1 MPTPS
6 VGDYADTEDGE
17 GVGGKMTLPRAVIF
31 GCAGPDLTP
40 DERAFFRDADPLGF
54 ILFARN
60 VDTPARTQRL
70 VDDLR
75 SCVAR
80 AEAPVLVDQEG
91 GRVARLRP
99 PHWRK
104 APPARLLGELYARD
118 PECGLEATR
127 LNSRLLAAD
136 LVSIGADV
144 DCLPV
149 LDIAFPETHA
159 VIGDRAYASQPE
171 PVAALGRAAAE
182 GLMAEGVMPVIKH
195 IPGHGRSTADSH
207 HSLPTVSASRE
218 LLERTDF
225 LPFKLL
231 SDLPWAMT
239 GHLLF
244 EEVDPTAAITV
255 SPSGVTEVIRGH
267 IGFDGLLL
275 SDDLSMQALGGS
287 LGGRAARALA
297 AGCDIALHCNGQMT
311 EMVDVAARSGPMTE
325 RGGRRFEA
333 GRHVLARRRDPLGRA
348 GLAEAARR
356 VAALLPEWG

>member
-1 MPTPS
+1 MS
-6 VGDYADTEDGE
+6 R
-17 GVGGKMTLPRAVIF
+17 PRALIL
-31 GCAGPDLTP
+31 GCAGTELSAE
-40 DERAFFRDADPLGF
+40 ERAFFRDADPLGF

-60 VDTPARTQRL
+60 VGTIEGTRRL

-80 AEAPVLVDQEG
+80 ADAPVLIDQEG

-99 PHWRK
+99 LNWRK

-118 PECGLEATR
+118 PDAGLEATR

-136 LVSIGADV
+136 VASIGCDV

-159 VIGDRAYASQPE
+159 VIGDRAYADRPE

-182 GLMAEGVMPVIKH
+182 GLLAEGVMPVIKH
-195 IPGHGRSTADSH
+195 IPGHGRATVDSH
-207 HSLPTVSASRE
+207 EALPRVTASRAE
-218 LLERTDF
+218 LERTDF
-225 LPFKLL
+225 VPFKLL

-244 EEVDPTAAITV
+244 EAIDAKDCITV
-255 SPSGVTEVIRGH
+255 SAGSVQDVIRTH

-287 LGGRAARALA
+287 LGERAARALA
-297 AGCDIALHCNGQMT
+297 AGCDIALHCNGKMP
-311 EMVDVAARSGPMTE
+311 EMVEIAGRAGAMTVAA
-325 RGGRRFEA
+325 GRRFQEGRGFLSRHRNPA
-333 GRHVLARRRDPLGRA
+333 GPR
-348 GLAEAARR
+348 GLADASRR
-356 VAALLPEWG
+356 MAELLPEWG

>member
-1 MPTPS
+1 MTP
-6 VGDYADTEDGE
+6 
-17 GVGGKMTLPRAVIF
+17 PRAVIF
-31 GCAGPDLTP
+31 GCTGPDLTA

-60 VDTPARTQRL
+60 VDTPERTCRL
-70 VDDLR
+70 VEELR
-75 SCVAR
+75 SSVAR
-80 AEAPVLVDQEG
+80 AEAPVLIDQEG

-118 PECGLEATR
+118 PERGLEATL

-136 LVSIGADV
+136 VASVGGDV

-159 VIGDRAYASQPE
+159 AIGDRAYADRPE

-182 GLMAEGVMPVIKH
+182 GLLAEGVMPVIKH
-195 IPGHGRSTADSH
+195 MPGHGRATVDSH
-207 HSLPTVSASRE
+207 ASLPRVSASRD

-244 EEVDPTAAITV
+244 EAVDPEAAITV
-255 SPSGVTEVIRGH
+255 SARGVKEVIRDH

-275 SDDLSMQALGGS
+275 SDDLSMQALGGT
-287 LGGRAARALA
+287 LGERASRALA
-297 AGCDIALHCNGQMT
+297 AGCDVALHCNGKIAEMT
-311 EMVDVAARSGPMTE
+311 DIAGRTGPMTE
-325 RGGRRFEA
+325 PAGRRFDA
-333 GRHVLARRRDPLGRA
+333 GRSFRARHRAPVGKA
-348 GLAEAARR
+348 GLADAAKRL
-356 VAALLPEWG
+356 AALLPEWG

>member
-1 MPTPS
+1 VSAPK
-6 VGDYADTEDGE
+6 A
-17 GVGGKMTLPRAVIF
+17 AIF
-31 GCAGPDLTP
+31 GCAGPDLTA

-60 VDTPARTQRL
+60 VDTPERTRRL
-70 VDDLR
+70 VEELR
-75 SCVAR
+75 SSVAR

-104 APPARLLGELYARD
+104 APPARLLGELYARK
-118 PECGLEATR
+118 PELGLEATK

-195 IPGHGRSTADSH
+195 IPGHGRATVDSH
-207 HSLPTVSASRE
+207 DRLPTVSAPRE

-244 EEVDPTAAITV
+244 EAIDPKAAITV
-255 SPSGVTEVIRGH
+255 SAGGVQDVIRSH

-287 LGGRAARALA
+287 LGDRAARALA
-297 AGCDIALHCNGQMT
+297 AGCDIALHCNGRMD
-311 EMVDVAARSGPMTE
+311 EMVDVAARTASMTE
-325 RGGRRFEA
+325 VAEGRFEA
-333 GRHVLARRRDPLGRA
+333 GRRFCARYRDPLGRA
-348 GLAEAARR
+348 GLADAARR

>member
-1 MPTPS
+1 
-6 VGDYADTEDGE
+6 
-17 GVGGKMTLPRAVIF
+17 MTSPRAAIF
-31 GCAGPDLTP
+31 GCAGPDLAP
-40 DERAFFRDADPLGF
+40 DERAFFRDSDPLGF

-60 VDTPARTQRL
+60 VDTPERTRRL
-70 VDDLR
+70 VEDLR

-104 APPARLLGELYARD
+104 APPARLLGELYARN
-118 PECGLEATR
+118 PELGLEAAK

-136 LVSIGADV
+136 LASIGADV

-182 GLMAEGVMPVIKH
+182 GLVAQGVTPVIKH
-195 IPGHGRSTADSH
+195 IPGHGRATVDSH
-207 HSLPTVSASRE
+207 DRLPTVSASRE
-218 LLERTDF
+218 VLERTDF

-244 EEVDPTAAITV
+244 KAVDPKAAITV
-255 SPSGVTEVIRGH
+255 SAGGVKDVIRGH

-287 LGGRAARALA
+287 LGDRAAKALA
-297 AGCDIALHCNGQMT
+297 AGCDIALHCNGRMD
-311 EMVDVAARSGPMTE
+311 EMVEVAGRTGPMTGAAE
-325 RGGRRFEA
+325 HRFEA
-333 GRHVLARRRDPLGRA
+333 GRRFLARHRNLLGQA
-348 GLAEAARR
+348 GLADAARR
-356 VAALLPEWG
+356 MASLLPEWG

>member
-1 MPTPS
+1 MS
-6 VGDYADTEDGE
+6 
-17 GVGGKMTLPRAVIF
+17 PRAVIF
-31 GCAGPDLTP
+31 GCAGPDLSA

-60 VDTPARTQRL
+60 VDTPERTRRL

-75 SCVAR
+75 SSVGR
-80 AEAPVLVDQEG
+80 ADAPVLIDQEG

-104 APPARLLGELYARD
+104 APPARLLGELYARN
-118 PECGLEATR
+118 PERGLEATR

-136 LVSIGADV
+136 VASIGVDV

-159 VIGDRAYASQPE
+159 VIGDRAYADRPE

-182 GLMAEGVMPVIKH
+182 GLLAEGVMPVIKH
-195 IPGHGRSTADSH
+195 VPGHGRATVDSH
-207 HSLPTVSASRE
+207 ASLPRVTASRE
-218 LLERTDF
+218 ELERTDF

-231 SDLPWAMT
+231 ADLPWAMT

-244 EEVDPTAAITV
+244 DAIDPAAAITV
-255 SPSGVTEVIRGH
+255 SARGVKEIIRDH

-287 LGGRAARALA
+287 LGDRAARSLA
-297 AGCDIALHCNGQMT
+297 AGCDIALHCNGRMDEMT
-311 EMVDVAARSGPMTE
+311 EIVARTGPMTE
-325 RGGRRFEA
+325 AAATRFAA
-333 GRHVLARRRDPLGRA
+333 GRSVLARHRDPAGKA
-348 GLAEAARR
+348 GLVDAAARL
-356 VAALLPEWG
+356 ATLLPEWG